1 MTLKPGVAL
10 LGLLCAVLATPARAA
25 RINIGDQGGY
35 VDVGAIVQT
44 WARVEQNGDANHTG
58 VSTDFFFR
66 RMRMYVNA
74 ALNEHIGVVV
84 NTDVSY
90 AQTYVTPQSAIIT
103 NNTTQL
109 ESIRFNQPSIVMNE
123 GLGFYRFSKELIFM
137 AGLQLVPWVHETTED
152 VTKFGSLDEQTD
164 VTERGRPTGF
174 FSRNRDM
181 GVAVRGLLFNE
192 VLNYRIGI
200 FNGVQTALGAVGTTA
215 SGLSLVPGL
224 TPAQAI
230 NYPAYAGVN
239 PGDAPS
245 FDGYIRINFIGSEGG
260 YAFCSLCQDGKSYFS
275 VGVGANVQPRAVI
288 APSRAS
294 PGATYAAYFTDL
306 NLDLPFAGD
315 NEFVLGGG
323 WVKNV
328 YAGNGGPLLSSAA
341 LALINNAGW
350 GVYGHVGARF
360 GWFYAYVAYED
371 YVSNLNPNN
380 LTSTFLAF
388 NSGLAASGRVGS
400 LQSYHVGF
408 KILPNI
414 NWFMLTFDMAFQS
427 KENAGNLVPGSTTEF
442 LNGNQWYG
450 TLEVS
455 VKI

>member
-1 MTLKPGVAL
+1 MFMKATLAVVV
-10 LGLLCAVLATPARAA
+10 GLSCMLLATPARAA
-25 RINIGDQGGY
+25 RINIGDQGGF

-44 WARVEQNGDANHTG
+44 WARMEQDGNANHTG

-66 RMRMYVNA
+66 RLRVYVNA

-84 NTDVSY
+84 NTDLSY
-90 AQTYVTPQSAIIT
+90 TQTYVSPQSAIIT

-123 GLGFYRFSKELIFM
+123 GLGYYRFSKELIFM

-181 GVAVRGLLFNE
+181 GVAIRGLLFNDI
-192 VLNYRIGI
+192 LNYRIGV
-200 FNGVQTALGAVGTTA
+200 FNGVQTALGSATPTA
-215 SGLSLVPGL
+215 IAGV
-224 TPAQAI
+224 TPALTYA
-230 NYPAYAGVN
+230 AYAGVN

-245 FDGYIRINFIGSEGG
+245 YDGYIRINIIGSEGG
-260 YAFCSLCQDGKSYFS
+260 YSFCSLCQDGNAYFS
-275 VGVGANVQPRAVI
+275 VGGGANVQPRAVT

-294 PGATYAAYFTDL
+294 PGATYNAYFIDT
-306 NLDLPFAGD
+306 NLDLPFGD
-315 NEFVLGGG
+315 NEFVIGGG
-323 WVKNV
+323 WVRNV
-328 YAGNGGPLLSSAA
+328 YSGNGNPLLSSAA

-350 GVYGHVGARF
+350 GVYGHIGVRF
-360 GWFYAYVAYED
+360 KWFYPYFAYED

-400 LQSYHVGF
+400 LQTFHVGF
-408 KILPNI
+408 KVLPSI

-427 KENAGNLVPGSTTEF
+427 KENAGDPLSGSTTEF
-442 LNGNQWYG
+442 LNGNQWAG